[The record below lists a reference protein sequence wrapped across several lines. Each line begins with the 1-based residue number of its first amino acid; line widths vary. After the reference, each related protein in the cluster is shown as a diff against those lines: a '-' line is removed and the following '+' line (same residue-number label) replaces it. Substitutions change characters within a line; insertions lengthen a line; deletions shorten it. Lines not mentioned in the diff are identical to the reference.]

1 MRQPIY
7 VGELSQDERDALEE
21 GLRSSNAFSVRRC
34 QILLSSAAGQ
44 RSSQI
49 AKQLHCNDQTV
60 RNAIQDFHRK
70 GLAALSPG
78 SSRPHRIKYKID
90 QQQAE
95 QLKEML
101 HQSPRD
107 YGKPTSIWT
116 LNLAAEVAYEQQIIK
131 QAVSRETVRQA
142 LKRMKVSWKRAKKWI
157 TSPDPA
163 YELKKSNETASSA

>member
-7 VGELSQDERDALEE
+7 VRDLSQDERALLEE
-21 GLRSSNAFSVRRC
+21 GLRSSDAFTVRRC
-34 QILLSSAAGQ
+34 QIVLSSAEGQ

-49 AKQLHCNDQTV
+49 AKQLHCNDQTI
-60 RNAIQDFHRK
+60 RNAIRDFHAK
-70 GLAALSPG
+70 GLAALRPG
-78 SSRPHRIKYKID
+78 SSRPHRINYKID
-90 QQQAE
+90 KKQVE

-116 LNLAAEVAYEQQIIK
+116 LSLAADVAYEQQILK

-142 LKRMKVSWKRAKKWI
+142 LKRMGVNWKRAKKWI

-163 YELKKSNETASSA
+163 YELKKSNETASSG